1 MNRKIIRCAIYT
13 RKSSEE
19 GLEQDFNSLDA
30 QREAGEAYIKSQKH
44 EGWELIPDRYD
55 DGGYSGGNMDRP
67 GLKKLL
73 ADIASGK
80 IDVVVVYKV
89 DRLTRALSDFAK
101 IIEVFDKQNVS
112 FVSVTQQ
119 FNTTTSMGRL
129 TLNVLL
135 SFAQFEREVTGERI
149 RDKFAASKKKG
160 MWMGGRPPLGYDVVD
175 RKLIINEPEAE
186 IIKYIFIH
194 YAERNSNET
203 LPQLID
209 KLKIR
214 GYKNKSWNTQTGKYI
229 EGNEIDLADLYRI
242 LNNYLYLGK
251 IKFKDNIYDGEHTAI
266 ISQELWDKVQEKI
279 KIHNFTRS
287 KDVQSERP
295 KLYGKIW
302 DYHGNR
308 MTATYSY
315 KYSKAGRYK
324 MRYYLNRDI
333 CKNGKTASE
342 FKRIRADN
350 IDKIVIE
357 EIHNLLENL
366 IISISRSKNQEL
378 VAVILKQLQQ
388 LKITPQN
395 FISKVILYPQH
406 LEVTLSLDK
415 SEQTLSAESLLEI
428 KNILTHKLGD
438 KYTVN
443 TTSETLLLLK
453 GNIEIQYKRFGGQL
467 FIIKNGDQLETDIEK
482 QSYYPE
488 DKTFIFI
495 AKGFYW
501 NKLIR
506 QGVYKSSS
514 EIAAAHDH
522 SVEYVKRSLLQ
533 RYLSPKIL
541 KEITSNQ
548 NIKQI
553 GVDQLMSFNN
563 WCWEEQEKAILTSRK
578 AGAKNKK
585 M

>member
-1 MNRKIIRCAIYT
+1 MSKKIIRCAIYT
-13 RKSSEE
+13 RKSTEE

-30 QREAGEAYIKSQKH
+30 QREAGEAYIKSQRH
-44 EGWELIPDRYD
+44 EGWELVPDRYD
-55 DGGYSGGNMDRP
+55 DGGYSGGNMERP
-67 GLKKLL
+67 ALKCLL
-73 ADIASGK
+73 ADIAARK
-80 IDVVVVYKV
+80 IDIVVVYKV
-89 DRLTRALSDFAK
+89 DRLSRALNDFAK
-101 IIEVFDKQNVS
+101 IVEVFDKHSVS

-160 MWMGGRPPLGYDVVD
+160 MWMGGRPPLGYDIKD
-175 RKLIINEPEAE
+175 RKLIINKPEAE
-186 IIKYIFIH
+186 IIKYIFVC
-194 YAERNSNET
+194 YAERNENET
-203 LPQLID
+203 LPEFLD
-209 KLKIR
+209 ELKIR
-214 GYKNKSWNTQTGKYI
+214 GYKTKTWKTQNGKYI
-229 EGNEIDLADLYRI
+229 EGSEIVLGDLYRI

-266 ISQELWDKVQEKI
+266 ISQELWDQVQQKVKV
-279 KIHNFTRS
+279 HNITRS

-295 KLYGKIW
+295 KLYGKVW
-302 DYHGNR
+302 DYYGNR

-378 VAVILKQLQQ
+378 VAAILKQLQQ
-388 LKITPQN
+388 LKFQPEN
-395 FISKVILYPQH
+395 FISKVILYPKH
-406 LEVTLSLDK
+406 IEMEVSIQKDT
-415 SEQTLSAESLLEI
+415 ETLSAESLLEI

-438 KYTVN
+438 KYTLN
-443 TTSETLLLLK
+443 TTSESLLQLK

-467 FIIKNGDQLETDIEK
+467 HIIKNGEEVETAIEK

-501 NKLIR
+501 NKQIR
-506 QGVYKSSS
+506 EGVYKYSRDIS
-514 EIAAAHDH
+514 AATDH

-541 KEITSNQ
+541 KEVTSNQ

-563 WCWEEQEKAILTSRK
+563 WCWEEQEKAILTSHK
-578 AGAKNKK
+578 AVAKN
-585 M
+585 